1 MQANGDHL
9 VAGVV
14 QTPLL
19 PAIAIF
25 LLSLGALLVSWRREG
40 R

>member
-9 VAGVV
+9 VAGVI
-14 QTPLL
+14 QIPLL
-19 PAIAIF
+19 PGLGIF
-25 LLSLGALLVSWRREG
+25 VLGLGALLAAWRREG